1 MRSIKIKHYL
11 LLCLICICIST
22 TLSTAESRNIY
33 IGDLITLEI
42 KSQGISQEEIIDA
55 LKEFEI
61 MEIEVLDDGYKVTLR
76 SFETGEKTIT
86 IGDQDID
93 IIIVSTLDDIQREDI
108 YEGDL
113 TPRGGGR
120 VIPWL
125 IIYMVVMGIF
135 IISGIVLLISK
146 IKKRRTQ
153 EKSPYESF
161 KIALELVDISDT
173 SALVEM
179 TAIFKQYIQEIFHCK
194 IIGKTSNEI
203 MIEVEQIE
211 ETSPYRL
218 DIHNWLT
225 RCDTYKFSGLDVKK
239 EQIGEMR
246 LDLMQIGV
254 SIYEK
259 EEVVI

>member
-1 MRSIKIKHYL
+1 MKIKNYL
-11 LLCLICICIST
+11 FLCFICLCILTKPSM
-22 TLSTAESRNIY
+22 AENRNIY

-42 KSQGISQEEIIDA
+42 RSQDVSQEEIMEA
-55 LKEFEI
+55 LEEFEVV
-61 MEIEVLDDGYKVTLR
+61 ELETLRDGYKVTLR
-76 SFETGEKTIT
+76 SFEPGDKTIT
-86 IGDQDID
+86 IGNQDIN
-93 IIIVSTLDDIQREDI
+93 IIIASTLDDIQREDI

-125 IIYMVVMGIF
+125 VIYMFVTGIF

-146 IKKRRTQ
+146 IKKRNLRA
-153 EKSPYESF
+153 KSPYERF
-161 KIALELVDISDT
+161 KIALELVDISQG

-179 TAIFKQYIQEIFHCK
+179 TAILKKYIQEIFHCK

-225 RCDTYKFSGLDVKK
+225 RSDTYKFSGIYVKK
-239 EQIGEMR
+239 EQIDEMR
-246 LDLMQIGV
+246 LNLIKIGA

-259 EEVVI
+259 KEVAV